1 MNECGDRVRRGGVLG
16 WTPGKEGE
24 RAFIGC
30 LCIITSLCFFPPC
43 LACLG
48 LTDAHTHTDNTL
60 YNPAVQM
67 RFRESVPVVLIQARL
82 PHPPHSTGNASSTSP
97 HRPSPLLHTM
107 SSKLTDLVTDLAIK
121 LEKACEPS
129 QLDAARA
136 QDLLGELEEID
147 MTIDLLKLSK
157 AGFAVKKCKAVKAEA
172 GAFDA
177 VCERA
182 ALLLKKWKKAV
193 ASPSGGGGGGG
204 GGASSSSSSNG
215 RGGLL
220 QSQSTDSI
228 GSAAA
233 ATSASS
239 SNNNN
244 DGGAGEATSASAASS
259 SSSSSSSS
267 SAAAPPAAPPQ
278 PPAGPP
284 TVTSYLAQSEAAALD
299 LPPARLKIANLFLA
313 LFLKYPEG
321 QEDASRAARVAVDI
335 ERAMQDVAD
344 YRNASKQ
351 YGDKARSLKYNLDMN
366 EHLRLRVVLSDLPP
380 TTLVGMKPED
390 MQPEEHRQAAEAAAA
405 FAYEA
410 NLLDWQDKNAEKIRA
425 KLGIEDVGGSFTC
438 GRCKGNK
445 TTYQAKQTRSSD
457 EPMTM
462 FVRCMTC
469 GNRWKE

>member
-1 MNECGDRVRRGGVLG
+1 
-16 WTPGKEGE
+16 
-24 RAFIGC
+24 
-30 LCIITSLCFFPPC
+30 
-43 LACLG
+43 
-48 LTDAHTHTDNTL
+48 
-60 YNPAVQM
+60 
-67 RFRESVPVVLIQARL
+67 
-82 PHPPHSTGNASSTSP
+82 
-97 HRPSPLLHTM
+97 M

-172 GAFDA
+172 GVFDA
-177 VCERA
+177 VSERA
-182 ALLLKKWKKAV
+182 GLLLKKWKKAV
-193 ASPSGGGGGGG
+193 ASPTGGGGG
-204 GGASSSSSSNG
+204 GGAASSSSSNG
-215 RGGLL
+215 GGGGLL
-220 QSQSTDSI
+220 ESQSSDSI
-228 GSAAA
+228 DTAAA
-233 ATSASS
+233 ATSTTSS
-239 SNNNN
+239 GSN
-244 DGGAGEATSASAASS
+244 DGGAAKATSGGAA

-284 TVTSYLAQSEAAALD
+284 SVTSYLAPSEAAALN

-335 ERAMQDVAD
+335 EQAMQDVAD

-366 EHLRLRVVLSDLPP
+366 EHLRLRVVLSDVPP

-405 FAYEA
+405 LAYEA
-410 NLLDWQDKNAEKIRA
+410 NLLDWQDKNAEKIRQ

-445 TTYQAKQTRSSD
+445 TIYQAKQTRSSD

>member
-1 MNECGDRVRRGGVLG
+1 
-16 WTPGKEGE
+16 
-24 RAFIGC
+24 
-30 LCIITSLCFFPPC
+30 
-43 LACLG
+43 
-48 LTDAHTHTDNTL
+48 
-60 YNPAVQM
+60 
-67 RFRESVPVVLIQARL
+67 
-82 PHPPHSTGNASSTSP
+82 
-97 HRPSPLLHTM
+97 M
-107 SSKLTDLVTDLAIK
+107 SSKLNDLVTDLAIK

-129 QLDAARA
+129 QPDAARA

-172 GAFDA
+172 GVFDA

-182 ALLLKKWKKAV
+182 GLLLKKWKKAV
-193 ASPSGGGGGGG
+193 ASPTGVGG
-204 GGASSSSSSNG
+204 GGAASSSSSNG
-215 RGGLL
+215 GGGGLL
-220 QSQSTDSI
+220 ESQSSDSI
-228 GSAAA
+228 GTAAA
-233 ATSASS
+233 ATSTTSS
-239 SNNNN
+239 GSN
-244 DGGAGEATSASAASS
+244 DGGAAKATSGGAA

-284 TVTSYLAQSEAAALD
+284 TVTSYLAPSEAAALN

-321 QEDASRAARVAVDI
+321 QEDALRAARVAVDI
-335 ERAMQDVAD
+335 EQAMQDVAD

-366 EHLRLRVVLSDLPP
+366 EHLRLRVVLSDVPP

-405 FAYEA
+405 LAYEA
-410 NLLDWQDKNAEKIRA
+410 NLLDWQDKNAEKIRQ